1 MIIIV
6 EISFHI
12 FYETINKMD
21 FLIILLII
29 ISLSFIGFQNNIEKY
44 LLEVNFINPF
54 HLLMV
59 EGIFGILL
67 SIIYSFI
74 DDPIENLVDF
84 YHKNK
89 KINFINLVIGLSF
102 FILLSGGEMVTKF

>member
-1 MIIIV
+1 MV
-6 EISFHI
+6 EISFNI
-12 FYETINKMD
+12 LYKTINEMH
-21 FLIILLII
+21 FLIIFLIV

-74 DDPIENLVDF
+74 
-84 YHKNK
+84 KNQL
-89 KINFINLVIGLSF
+89 KI
-102 FILLSGGEMVTKF
+102 